1 MPVTSS
7 DVYLPFD
14 ARHKCFDYEF
24 TGAFSETVYLPYFYT
39 AFMFNENMWVSD
51 VTANYKQ
58 LLSIDFCMIIKAQV
72 R

>member
-24 TGAFSETVYLPYFYT
+24 TGAFSETVYLPYLTSIIIAFY
-39 AFMFNENMWVSD
+39 ENIMWVSD
-51 VTANYKQ
+51 VTVNYKQ
-58 LLSIDFCMIIKAQV
+58 LLSIDFCMIRLK
-72 R
+72 

>member
-24 TGAFSETVYLPYFYT
+24 TGAFSENAYLPYFCT
-39 AFMFNENMWVSD
+39 AFYEKNMRVSD

-58 LLSIDFCMIIKAQV
+58 LLSIDFCMIRLK
-72 R
+72 